1 MTTQM
6 EYATVPEML
15 LLRMCSNAEP
25 VHSNLT
31 DIEQKKREYNANQ
44 FLTHHTRFLSPSS
57 NSRQDIN
64 ASTQNIHHG
73 ALMKK
78 RNSSRNTNTIISE
91 VVRF

>member
-44 FLTHHTRFLSPSS
+44 FLTHHTRFLFLLLTL
-57 NSRQDIN
+57 DKIL
-64 ASTQNIHHG
+64 TQ
-73 ALMKK
+73 AL
-78 RNSSRNTNTIISE
+78 RIFITAL
-91 VVRF
+91 

>member
-6 EYATVPEML
+6 EYATVTEML

-44 FLTHHTRFLSPSS
+44 FLTHHTRFLFPFLTL
-57 NSRQDIN
+57 DKIL
-64 ASTQNIHHG
+64 TQ
-73 ALMKK
+73 AL
-78 RNSSRNTNTIISE
+78 RIFITAL
-91 VVRF
+91 

>member
-15 LLRMCSNAEP
+15 ILRMCSSAEP

-44 FLTHHTRFLSPSS
+44 FLTHHTRFLFPLLTL
-57 NSRQDIN
+57 DKIL
-64 ASTQNIHHG
+64 TQ
-73 ALMKK
+73 AL
-78 RNSSRNTNTIISE
+78 RIFITAL
-91 VVRF
+91 

>member
-15 LLRMCSNAEP
+15 ILRMCSSAEP

-44 FLTHHTRFLSPSS
+44 FLTHHIRFLFPLLP
-57 NSRQDIN
+57 RQDIN
-64 ASTQNIHHG
+64 ASTQNIHHS

-78 RNSSRNTNTIISE
+78 RNSSRNTNTVISE